1 MMNDFSQKNPITR
14 LSLWGRRQT
23 GAVAIIFA
31 LALTSVFGFMGL
43 ALDLAQTYEMKTEL
57 QNASDAAAL
66 SGAKELIG
74 TLAGINS
81 AVDKAKTTAQSNRF
95 KYAQAVVLQDANINF
110 GDSPDT
116 LNWQTVGQAQAAPTN
131 LLFIRIN
138 TGLQTQN
145 IVNFMKIAGV
155 AAAPS
160 TFGQAVAGRFSLGI
174 TPIAV
179 CALETTK
186 YGQLAHTGLPS
197 ELKEFGFR
205 RGLAYD
211 VLSINPLGAAAN
223 KFLLNPID
231 IATNSSDNGCNP
243 NNSSATAVRPYI
255 CAGTASLI
263 TTLPGYVFANTGFST
278 TLSSELDS
286 RFTSGGSCTV
296 APDANIK
303 QYPAN
308 NTSVAGAGNPSNWM
322 TPPGNNN
329 QGVRLTTGTTN
340 IPFTPP
346 STNASDWGVLWSYNP
361 AVQYAANPPAGGYTP
376 YTTANWPA
384 LYPTATPVPTTQYP
398 TSTTYGVPAS
408 PYNQSSGQFFS
419 PGTGSR
425 DRRILNVALADCTTL
440 QSNGKCSTLKV
451 LGVGRFFMPTT
462 SNLPKNL
469 FLEFAGLVP
478 DSTLTAEIKLYH

>member
-1 MMNDFSQKNPITR
+1 MR
-14 LSLWGRRQT
+14 LPLWGKRQT

-66 SGAKELIG
+66 SGAKELVG

-81 AVDKAKTTAQSNRF
+81 AVSKAKATAQSNKF
-95 KYAQAVVLQDANINF
+95 KYAQAVVLEDTNINF

-116 LNWQTVGQAQAAPTN
+116 LNWQTIGQAQAAPTN
-131 LLFIRIN
+131 LLFIRVN

-186 YGQLAHTGLPS
+186 YGQLPHTGLPS

-231 IATNSSDNGCNP
+231 IAISSSDNSCNP
-243 NNSSATAVRPYI
+243 SNSSATGVRPYI

-263 TTLPGYVFANTGFST
+263 TTLPGYVYANTGFST

-308 NTSVAGAGNPSNWM
+308 NTSAAGAGNPSNWM

-340 IPFTPP
+340 VPFTPP

-384 LYPTATPVPTTQYP
+384 LYPNVTPVPTTQYP
-398 TSTTYGVPAS
+398 TTTTFGVPAS

-419 PGTGSR
+419 SGTGSR

-451 LGVGRFFMPTT
+451 LGVGRFFMPVK
-462 SNLPKNL
+462 SNLPNNL
-469 FLEFAGLVP
+469 FLEFAGLIP
-478 DSTLTAEIKLYH
+478 DSTLTAEIKLYR